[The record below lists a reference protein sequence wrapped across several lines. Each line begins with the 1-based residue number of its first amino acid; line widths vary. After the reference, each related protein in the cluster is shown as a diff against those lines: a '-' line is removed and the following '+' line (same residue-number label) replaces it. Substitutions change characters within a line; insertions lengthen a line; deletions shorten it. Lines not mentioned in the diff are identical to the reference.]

1 MKSLRWVPILSIL
14 GLAFALA
21 GCAETMQTAAP
32 GAGKTVLRIAS
43 PFKAGHILVDAAQ
56 KFKELVGQ
64 GSGGRLDVQIDAGTK
79 SEEVINKANRTGEI
93 EMQSN
98 GTMFLQDYAPPY
110 YFFTGP
116 YVMKDFEHYM
126 RAWNGKLGQ
135 AARAQLEK
143 NDLKY
148 LATIYRGLRQ
158 MTTKK
163 PVYTPADVYGLK
175 LRLPNVPTWL
185 TVWKAMDASP
195 IAVPLPELY
204 NSLKTGRAE
213 SSEGDLP
220 QISSFKL
227 DEVQTHL
234 IITNHLVQTGGILIH
249 KPFFDRLSK
258 ADQDLIVKAA
268 KETEE
273 WANNK
278 IKTGEAGILVDLQR
292 KGMQVVIPDAES
304 FRVKAKAA
312 VVDVDDGHGF
322 VQSGIWGDHWVVGR
336 DVPMGEDFVV
346 IHGDAEKL
354 TQVLLNLVRNAIE
367 AARESSQPEVVFET
381 AVAPL
386 RVRAAS
392 GRTRPLAR
400 LSVLDNGP
408 GIPESMLPRLFTP
421 FATSKAHGTGLGL
434 AISRRIVE
442 AHGGRIEVRNRAGGG
457 AEAAVYLPLADS

>member
-1 MKSLRWVPILSIL
+1 MKTVRWVPILL
-14 GLAFALA
+14 TLMLAFALA
-21 GCAETMQTAAP
+21 GCADTKQTVAP
-32 GAGKTVLRIAS
+32 GGAKTVIRIAS
-43 PFKAGHILVDAAQ
+43 PFKPGTILVDAAQ
-56 KFKELVGQ
+56 KFKDLVAQ
-64 GSGGRLDVQIDAGTK
+64 GSSGRIDVQIDAGTK
-79 SEEVINKANRTGEI
+79 SEEAINKANRTGEI

-126 RAWNGKLGQ
+126 RVWNGKLGQ

-143 NDLKY
+143 NDLTY

-175 LRLPNVPTWL
+175 LRLPNIPTWMA
-185 TVWKAMDASP
+185 VWKAMDANP
-195 IAVPLPELY
+195 IGVPLPELY
-204 NSLKTGRAE
+204 SSLKTGKAE

-220 QISSFKL
+220 QISGFKL

-234 IITNHLVQTGGILIH
+234 IITNHLVQTGGMLIY

-268 KETEE
+268 KETEN

-304 FRVKAKAA
+304 FRVKAKPA
-312 VVDVDDGHGF
+312 VEGLFQKEWNVTTW
-322 VQSGIWGDHWVVGR
+322 Q
-336 DVPMGEDFVV
+336 E
-346 IHGDAEKL
+346 
-354 TQVLLNLVRNAIE
+354 VLA
-367 AARESSQPEVVFET
+367 Q
-381 AVAPL
+381 
-386 RVRAAS
+386 
-392 GRTRPLAR
+392 
-400 LSVLDNGP
+400 
-408 GIPESMLPRLFTP
+408 
-421 FATSKAHGTGLGL
+421 
-434 AISRRIVE
+434 
-442 AHGGRIEVRNRAGGG
+442 
-457 AEAAVYLPLADS
+457 